1 MNLKIIKC
9 YGNKYISLKIISLNV
24 KLNKNEDLDN
34 TLKVWLIVLEKR
46 LYEINK
52 LRLLMKNSIN

>member
-46 LYEINK
+46 LYEINN

>member
-9 YGNKYISLKIISLNV
+9 YGNKFISLKNISLYV

-34 TLKVWLIVLEKR
+34 TLKV
-46 LYEINK
+46 
-52 LRLLMKNSIN
+52 